1 MFFDTFIRELPPH
14 FVVISDSEMNY
25 IRLNNAREDL
35 RNLKDLE
42 ARYEATL
49 KILQDRIK
57 EKLSIITQLEPP
69 NETKEIHEASTE
81 SGTSDLP

>member
-1 MFFDTFIRELPPH
+1 MFFDTLIRELPPH

-25 IRLNNAREDL
+25 IQLNNAREDL

-69 NETKEIHEASTE
+69 NETKEIREDSTE
-81 SGTSDLP
+81 S